1 MPTPDLPTTQI
12 SDSVEQLWGLAL
24 QIAGCRQCGQAFLV
38 ETGRLGQPCPNC
50 ACGKLES
57 QPARLTSQPP
67 ELVVPFA
74 KTQADVRA
82 VLENFVRGV
91 WLAPDDFNTETLL
104 RRAVPVFW
112 PMWLVDGDV
121 VGIWQAEAGFD
132 YQVKSSQESYSN
144 SGWRSRDVIE
154 TRQRWQPRAGQI
166 VRHYDNV
173 CVPAASDHARL
184 VKLVGDYHLDKADA
198 YDKARV
204 SHSVMHLPDLPPHS
218 AWPQAQVGLNHA
230 AEQECLKAAAAQHIR
245 NYSVKAD
252 YEGLNWTQMLLP
264 LVVSYYTDD
273 DGKNHP
279 VYINGQSG
287 MIGGVRMA
295 SQRKG
300 WRWAGILAGIAVVL
314 LILGLL
320 LSVVG
325 LIPVGGFL
333 IFVAILVGMAAL
345 VPAVWPWQWN
355 RRQQPERIVSH

>member
-1 MPTPDLPTTQI
+1 MPTPDLPPTQI

-24 QIAGCRQCGQAFLV
+24 QVAGCRQCGQAFPV
-38 ETGRLGQPCPNC
+38 EAFRLGQLCPNC

-57 QPARLTSQPP
+57 QPARLNSQPP

-74 KTQADVRA
+74 KAQADVRT
-82 VLENFVRGV
+82 VLEKFVRGV
-91 WLAPDDFNTETLL
+91 WLAPDDFTTETLL

-132 YQVKSSQESYSN
+132 YQVKSSQESYSD
-144 SGWRSRDVIE
+144 SGWRSREVIE
-154 TRQRWQPRAGQI
+154 TRQRWEPRAGQI
-166 VRHYDNV
+166 LRHYDNV
-173 CVPAASDHARL
+173 SIPAASDYARL
-184 VKLVGDYHLDKADA
+184 VRLVGDYPLDKAAA
-198 YDKARV
+198 YDKAMV
-204 SHSVMHLPDLPPHS
+204 THSVMHLPDLPPQS

-230 AEQECLKAAAAQHIR
+230 AEQECLKATAAQHIR
-245 NYSVKAD
+245 NYSVNAD
-252 YEGLNWTQMLLP
+252 YESLNWTQMLLP
-264 LVVSYYTDD
+264 LVVSSYTDD

-295 SQRKG
+295 SLRKG
-300 WRWAGILAGIAVVL
+300 WRWAGILAAIAIVL
-314 LILGLL
+314 LLMGLL

-325 LIPVGGFL
+325 LIPIGGFL

-355 RRQQPERIVSH
+355 RRQKPERIVSH

>member
-12 SDSVEQLWGLAL
+12 GDSVEQLWGLSL
-24 QIAGCRQCGQAFLV
+24 QVAGCRQCGQAFLI
-38 ETGRLGQPCPNC
+38 EANRLGQPCPNC

-57 QPARLTSQPP
+57 QPARLSSQPP

-82 VLENFVRGV
+82 VLENFVKGV
-91 WLAPDDFNTETLL
+91 WLAPDDFNTEMLL
-104 RRAVPVFW
+104 RRAVAVFW

-121 VGIWQAEAGFD
+121 AGNWQAEAGFD

-144 SGWRSRDVIE
+144 SGWRSREVIE
-154 TRQRWQPRAGQI
+154 TRQRWEPRTGQI
-166 VRHYDNV
+166 LRHYDNI

-184 VKLVGDYHLDKADA
+184 IGLVGDYHLDRTAA
-198 YDKARV
+198 YDKA
-204 SHSVMHLPDLPPHS
+204 SVNRSTMRLPDLPPQS

-245 NYSVKAD
+245 NYSVNAD
-252 YEGLNWTQMLLP
+252 YNSLNWTQMLLP

-273 DGKNHP
+273 DGKTHP

-287 MIGGVRMA
+287 TIGGVRMA

-300 WRWAGILAGIAVVL
+300 WLWAGILAGIALVL
-314 LILGLL
+314 LLLGLL
-320 LSVVG
+320 LSVFG

-333 IFVAILVGMAAL
+333 IFVAILIAITAL
-345 VPAVWPWQWN
+345 VPAAWPWQWN
-355 RRQQPERIVSH
+355 RRQRPENVVSK